1 MPLIFRTIRQSNQKA
16 HPNAD
21 TCRRTSS
28 SVKQGEPWLL
38 IPPVYQS
45 IESNRLL
52 STPHLSFHCRS
63 SLTSQEMWTQTQR
76 NKTHKYEVRLL
87 MLHYSEPLP
96 YAVESTDSQW
106 KHPFLSIFFGSGTVS
121 DLPFLLFGSLLLFVH
136 CRGISTIP
144 MWSHV
149 HVPHLGCCVALLHQ
163 YALPTYE
170 VCSLA
175 LSDWNTDL
183 ALSLTD

>member
-52 STPHLSFHCRS
+52 STLHLSFHCRS

-106 KHPFLSIFFGSGTVS
+106 KHLFSASSLGQVPYLTCHFFCLVAYSCLSTVVAS
-121 DLPFLLFGSLLLFVH
+121 QQYRCGAMYMYLILAAVSLFCTSMPYLP
-136 CRGISTIP
+136 TKY
-144 MWSHV
+144 
-149 HVPHLGCCVALLHQ
+149 VALL
-163 YALPTYE
+163 YRTCP
-170 VCSLA
+170 
-175 LSDWNTDL
+175 
-183 ALSLTD
+183 